1 MISYVSYSIVWDKEG
16 GSMWDKEVLAIWVLW
31 DFACQISLKET
42 KKTLYEIGYDGSG
55 SIACFSDKWMA
66 LTKRCGHNRRR
77 ISIDV
82 LIFLTSR

>member
-1 MISYVSYSIVWDKEG
+1 MISYFLYSIVWNKEG

-31 DFACQISLKET
+31 DFTCQISLKKT
-42 KKTLYEIGYDGSG
+42 KKTLYEIGYDGIG
-55 SIACFSDKWMA
+55 SITCFSDKWMA
-66 LTKRCGHNRRR
+66 LTKRCSDNRRR